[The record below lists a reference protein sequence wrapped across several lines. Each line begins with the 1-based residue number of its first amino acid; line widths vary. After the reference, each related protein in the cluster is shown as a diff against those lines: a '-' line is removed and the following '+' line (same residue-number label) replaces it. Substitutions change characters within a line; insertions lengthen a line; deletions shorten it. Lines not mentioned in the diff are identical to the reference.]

1 MFLNFAKSALKK
13 SCNLPY
19 NPKQER
25 QPSNIQ
31 QAPVPAAKYVDIDP
45 SLRAQ
50 RRKEWNRPLRW
61 PAYALVLI
69 GIVVIVPGVIT
80 FLRERQ

>member
-1 MFLNFAKSALKK
+1 MTLMSRPALG
-13 SCNLPY
+13 
-19 NPKQER
+19 
-25 QPSNIQ
+25 PS
-31 QAPVPAAKYVDIDP
+31 
-45 SLRAQ
+45 

-69 GIVVIVPGVIT
+69 GAVVIVPGVIT